1 MTARGAIPTL
11 ALVAGL
17 LALGGCEKVRE
28 RQAIRRY
35 ASGAAEANRKLR
47 PLRALEAV
55 LVERVKAGQPATL
68 KAFLKERYLPAFAAY
83 LEALREVPTG
93 TDRLRAIHGAYVKAL
108 ERSHEAHAVFMEQLT
123 AASLQPGWAEVTRAK
138 LAQAAAE
145 ERYQQDIA
153 AYYRDN
159 DVKVASE

>member
-1 MTARGAIPTL
+1 MIARGAIPAVVTT
-11 ALVAGL
+11 ALL
-17 LALGGCEKVRE
+17 LAAAGCDKVRE
-28 RQAIRRY
+28 KQAIRRY
-35 ASGAAEANRKLR
+35 ASGTAAANQQLR

-55 LVERVKAGQPATL
+55 LVERVKGGQPTAL
-68 KAFLKERYLPAFAAY
+68 RAFLKERYLPAFAAY
-83 LEALREVPTG
+83 LEAVRAVPTG

-108 ERSHEAHAVFMEQLT
+108 ERAHEAHASFQEQLT

-153 AYYRDN
+153 AYYREN
-159 DVKVASE
+159 DVKVAGQ